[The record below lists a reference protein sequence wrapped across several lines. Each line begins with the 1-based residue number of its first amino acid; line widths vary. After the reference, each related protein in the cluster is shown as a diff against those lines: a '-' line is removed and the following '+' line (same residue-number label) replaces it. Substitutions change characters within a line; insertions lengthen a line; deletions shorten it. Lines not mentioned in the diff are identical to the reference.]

1 MGKSL
6 SYEYDLNQS
15 KLLNINIF
23 HSVKSINFEQLHEC
37 VEPGWFHHSKKS
49 RNFQNSAFKAT
60 IHQFKVINYYKSF
73 YECLLDGFFHF
84 LKPL

>member
-23 HSVKSINFEQLHEC
+23 FHSIKSINFEQLHEY
-37 VEPGWFHHSKKS
+37 VEPGSKKS
-49 RNFQNSAFKAT
+49 RNFQNSA
-60 IHQFKVINYYKSF
+60 
-73 YECLLDGFFHF
+73 
-84 LKPL
+84 

>member
-6 SYEYDLNQS
+6 SYEYDLKFEPKQITEH
-15 KLLNINIF
+15 KHFF
-23 HSVKSINFEQLHEC
+23 HSVKSINFEQLHEY

-73 YECLLDGFFHF
+73 YVFLMDFFTF
-84 LKPL
+84 